1 MQKLNPESTLPY
13 IVAVSIIG
21 GFALAV
27 LLGVI

>member
-1 MQKLNPESTLPY
+1 MHNPESTLFY

-21 GFALAV
+21 GFALAI